1 LTADRLSRNATDSKM
16 SRRVFTP
23 VDDILNRSQLC
34 VRVSACGKIT
44 EVKNII
50 PRIRVE
56 NLSDE
61 ALSYLTAL
69 REATEVGGVQPVVRR
84 GED

>member
-1 LTADRLSRNATDSKM
+1 MTFGDYA
-16 SRRVFTP
+16 
-23 VDDILNRSQLC
+23 
-34 VRVSACGKIT
+34 
-44 EVKNII
+44 
-50 PRIRVE
+50 RIRVE

-69 REATEVGGVQPVVRR
+69 REAKEVGGVQSVVRR